1 MARRYGQRPSSLLP
15 EPFDNGYD
23 ALAFD
28 YNVMLMG
35 LHAEQRARE
44 EAERQYNPQTGFT
57 STRREAFS
65 LARRARAAAEALE
78 LEMKAERENLQ

>member
-1 MARRYGQRPSSLLP
+1 MGRRYGQRPSSLLP
-15 EPFDNGYD
+15 EPFNNGFD

-35 LHAEQRARE
+35 MHAEMRAHE
-44 EAERQYNPQTGFT
+44 EAERKYNPQTGFST
-57 STRREAFS
+57 TRREAYS

-78 LEMKAERENLQ
+78 SEIKTERENLQ

>member
-15 EPFDNGYD
+15 EPFDNGFD

-35 LHAEQRARE
+35 MHAELRAHE
-44 EAERQYNPQTGFT
+44 EAERKYNPQSGFT
-57 STRREAFS
+57 KTRREAYS
-65 LARRARAAAEALE
+65 LARRARAAEAEL
-78 LEMKAERENLQ
+78 LAEQKSLQ

>member
-28 YNVMLMG
+28 YNVMLLGMAAEIKARDE
-35 LHAEQRARE
+35 AEQK
-44 EAERQYNPQTGFT
+44 YNPQQTGFT
-57 STRREAFS
+57 TSRREALA
-65 LARRARAAAEALE
+65 LARRARAAEAAL
-78 LEMKAERENLQ
+78 LAERENLQ